1 MIMKIESQPKDVEEL
16 TSIKDYMA
24 SVPSEIEKMN
34 AEIKNCMNIYDILGQ
49 FGYKY
54 ADDEDYDKKW
64 RVFGAPKDT
73 VEKIDKQHAYLEKE
87 KEKFLQQMI
96 GNQTEFLA

>member
-1 MIMKIESQPKDVEEL
+1 MG
-16 TSIKDYMA
+16 
-24 SVPSEIEKMN
+24 
-34 AEIKNCMNIYDILGQ
+34 IYDILGQ

-64 RVFGAPKDT
+64 RVFGSPKET
-73 VEKIDKQHAYLEKE
+73 MEKIDKQQAYLEKE

-96 GNQTEFLA
+96 GNQTEFLAQITELENLVTSF